1 MERLSMLGSA
11 VFAAA
16 VVSAVVALG
25 ACSPSED
32 SGGGSEGTLDVG
44 LLMPT
49 TGPVAAAGTD
59 MLHGWQLW
67 FKQHGDEIAGR
78 KIVSTHEDTAGDP
91 TTALTK
97 ARRLVQ
103 QKNAEILVGPLL
115 ANEGYALTGLLEENE
130 DTVVG
135 LNPVSSSDDLSQRKR
150 VKNFIR
156 TGGWQSS
163 SPAHVAGDWAAQNGW
178 KRVATLCA
186 DYAFGYENCGGFTN
200 TFSDRGGEVVNQ
212 LYAPLGTTDY
222 SSYLAQIDPNSV
234 DGVFAT
240 VVGADSPR
248 FIKAWNDL
256 GLKGKVPLIANET
269 TFEQSTLRGISG
281 DSPVGLESFGH
292 YAEGRTAPGTR
303 DFVDAYEKEY
313 GEKPGYYS
321 CATYTAAQWLT
332 KALEELDGDISD
344 TDEFIATLNS
354 VKLDDSC
361 FGPMRLDKYG
371 GTVQDMYLRKVVRA
385 SDGGLVNEVTKT
397 YPDISQFWNYDPE
410 AFLKQPVYSR
420 EDQGEDWP
428 TSCEDFAKD
437 CPLNSGDS

>member
-1 MERLSMLGSA
+1 MQRWRAILSA
-11 VFAAA
+11 AFATAM
-16 VVSAVVALG
+16 AVVALG
-25 ACSPSED
+25 ACSPGED

-49 TGPVAAAGTD
+49 SGPVAAAGTD
-59 MLHGWQLW
+59 MRHGWELW

-78 KIVSTHEDTAGDP
+78 EIVSTHEDTAGDP

-97 ARRLVQ
+97 ARRLIQ
-103 QKNAEILVGPLL
+103 QTNAGILVGPLL

-130 DTVVG
+130 DVVG

-163 SPAHVAGDWAAQNGW
+163 SPAHVAGDWAAEKGW

-200 TFSDRGGEVVNQ
+200 AFSDRGGEVVQQ

-222 SSYLAQIDPNSV
+222 SSYLAQIDPGSV

-248 FIKAWNDL
+248 FIKSWSDL

-281 DSPVGLESFGH
+281 DTPLGLESFGH
-292 YAEGRTAPGTR
+292 YAEGRTSPGTR
-303 DFVDAYEKEY
+303 DFVDAYQKAY
-313 GEKPGYYS
+313 GERPSYYA

-332 KALEELDGDISD
+332 EALEQLNGDISD
-344 TDEFIATLNS
+344 TEQFIDTLNS
-354 VKLDDSC
+354 VELDDSC
-361 FGPMRLDKYG
+361 LGPMRLDKYG
-371 GTVQDMYLRKVVRA
+371 GTVQDMYLRKVVRS

-410 AFLKQPVYSR
+410 TFLEQPVYSR
-420 EDQGEDWP
+420 QDQGEDWP
-428 TSCEDFAKD
+428 TSCEDFVQD
-437 CPLNSGDS
+437 CPLNGGGT